1 MDDNSSNFSS
11 GNEVS
16 YGIDNDQTAA
26 GRQQNDNGYLRPQYS
41 MEGLLNFLE
50 SEWARF
56 EMEKSEWEV
65 ERAELQARI
74 AFLQGER
81 KGQENLKQDLI
92 RRIKMLEHSLK
103 QERAKVQRLLGS
115 ATEASHV
122 QSEDSEIS
130 ISADSGAD
138 NFSSGSWRTG
148 RHILRQYLQDI
159 GYHSDTILNTK
170 TVRSMPKPT
179 IPDNE
184 AAVLDSLELLSNEV
198 NKLGDNL
205 EEKSDRESMTTIDDI
220 LSSCHS
226 EDVMKEF
233 DVILSAVDQDQQPV
247 KEEWGVNEKFI
258 SNLKEEY
265 RKERRRKKAPPSP
278 RLGRPALNNILNMP
292 VNDIAPSGGE
302 EQITFEEIVPEK
314 VEPSSGDNTAVSSE
328 QEMLNLLE
336 STEDSSTKTWS
347 AKYTLRSHFDAIR
360 SVYFHPNEPIL
371 FTGSEDHTLKMWN
384 LKNPIQSKSAGK
396 KSSLEVEAMYTF
408 RNHKTPITKV
418 ALSKDAEYLY
428 SGSLDGNIRV
438 WRTPPVSMD
447 PYDNFN
453 PKIAADCLT
462 AHTDAIWGLK
472 CCENVLLSCSAD
484 NSIRIWNAEP
494 AAVPLL
500 NTIHTPPELGSPSA
514 LDYIKSNKHYMIVCF
529 NKPTTL
535 TALLYNIETGEEIMS
550 LQIPDNFR
558 SRINAVVTHPTSP
571 LAITAHDNKQIRF
584 FDLTSAKTAHV
595 INMAHMDSVTS
606 LDVDSAAINLVS
618 GSHDGTVRIWNV
630 ESRQC
635 LHEIT
640 AHRKKY
646 DESIF
651 DVAFHPSKAFIASAG
666 ADAIAKVF
674 V

>member
-1 MDDNSSNFSS
+1 
-11 GNEVS
+11 
-16 YGIDNDQTAA
+16 
-26 GRQQNDNGYLRPQYS
+26 
-41 MEGLLNFLE
+41 
-50 SEWARF
+50 
-56 EMEKSEWEV
+56 
-65 ERAELQARI
+65 
-74 AFLQGER
+74 
-81 KGQENLKQDLI
+81 
-92 RRIKMLEHSLK
+92 MLEHSLR
-103 QERAKVQRLLGS
+103 QERAKVQRLLGGIS
-115 ATEASHV
+115 EV
-122 QSEDSEIS
+122 PQLQNEDSDL
-130 ISADSGAD
+130 SASTDTGAD

-170 TVRSMPKPT
+170 SARSMPKPA

-205 EEKSDRESMTTIDDI
+205 EDKSDRESMTAIDDI

-278 RLGRPALNNILNMP
+278 RLGRPSNNLLNMA
-292 VNDIAPSGGE
+292 VNESAPGSND
-302 EQITFEEIVPEK
+302 EQPAFEETTQEK
-314 VEPSSGDNTAVSSE
+314 VETNSG
-328 QEMLNLLE
+328 
-336 STEDSSTKTWS
+336 DSSTFSSDEVLNIIENTDDSSSKTWN

-360 SVYFHPNEPIL
+360 SVCFHPSEPIL

-438 WRTPPVSMD
+438 WRTPQVNMD

-462 AHTDAIWGLK
+462 SHTDAIWGLK

-484 NSIRIWNAEP
+484 NTIRIWNSEP

-514 LDYIKSNKHYMIVCF
+514 LDYIKSNKHYMIACF

-571 LAITAHDNKQIRF
+571 LAITAHDNRQIRF

-595 INMAHMDSVTS
+595 INMAHMDCVTS

-618 GSHDGTVRIWNV
+618 GSHDGTVRIWNL

-651 DVAFHPSKAFIASAG
+651 DVAFHSTKAFIASAG